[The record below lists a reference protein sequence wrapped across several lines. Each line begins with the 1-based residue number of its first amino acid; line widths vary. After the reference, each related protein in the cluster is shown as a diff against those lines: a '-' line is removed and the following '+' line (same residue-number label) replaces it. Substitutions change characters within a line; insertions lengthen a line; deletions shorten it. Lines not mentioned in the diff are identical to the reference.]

1 MYSIE
6 KDIEN
11 HFTTHLRNSYA
22 HLEALDFNAKVLD
35 SIQKELELELDNMR
49 RSRLITYYRVIDRY
63 NSDETLDKEWLIQ
76 VSWAI
81 RKGPFYRITQFMD
94 GSTRV
99 IRLPPIKECTY
110 SGEVKKKSKLTE
122 GILF

>member
-22 HLEALDFNAKVLD
+22 HLEALNFDAKALD
-35 SIQKELELELDNMR
+35 SIQKELELDLGNMR
-49 RSRLITYYRVIDRY
+49 GCGLITYYRVMGRHDS
-63 NSDETLDKEWLIQ
+63 NETLDKEWLIQ

-81 RKGPFYRITQFMD
+81 RKGPFYRITQFMN

-110 SGEVKKKSKLTE
+110 NGEVKESKLTE

>member
-1 MYSIE
+1 ME
-6 KDIEN
+6 HNIEN
-11 HFTTHLRNSYA
+11 HFITHLRNSYA
-22 HLEALDFNAKVLD
+22 HLEALGFNDKVLD

-49 RSRLITYYRVIDRY
+49 RSRLITYYRVINHH
-63 NSDETLDKEWLIQ
+63 NSNETLDKEWLIQ
-76 VSWAI
+76 VSWAV

-110 SGEVKKKSKLTE
+110 NGELKESKLTE